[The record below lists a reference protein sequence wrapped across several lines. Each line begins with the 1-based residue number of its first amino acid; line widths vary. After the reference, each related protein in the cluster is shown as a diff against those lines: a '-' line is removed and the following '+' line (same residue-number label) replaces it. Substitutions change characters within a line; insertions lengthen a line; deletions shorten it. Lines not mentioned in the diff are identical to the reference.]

1 MAKTIHLTLKVWRQ
15 KGPSDKGRLETYEM
29 KEVDTDI
36 SFLEM
41 IDLLNLDLELK
52 GEEPIAFDHDC
63 REGICGTCGTVING
77 QAHGPEKETTLCQL
91 HMRHFKDRDVL
102 VIEPWRSKSFPIL
115 KDLIVDRSAMD
126 RIIAS
131 GGFIS
136 IRTGSAPE
144 AHTLPVPKKDSEEAF
159 DAAQCIGCGACIAAC
174 PNASAMLF
182 VGAKVSHL
190 SLLPQ
195 GKPEQDARVLAMV
208 GRMEREGFG
217 NCTNHYECEAACP
230 KRVRVKN
237 IARMNRSFL
246 KAVLK

>member
-41 IDLLNLDLELK
+41 IDLLNRDLELK

-230 KRVRVKN
+230 KRVSVKN